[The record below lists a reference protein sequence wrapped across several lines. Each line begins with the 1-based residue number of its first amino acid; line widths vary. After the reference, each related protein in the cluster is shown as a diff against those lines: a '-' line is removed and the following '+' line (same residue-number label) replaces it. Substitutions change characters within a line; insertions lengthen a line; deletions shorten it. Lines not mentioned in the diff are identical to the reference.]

1 MINLIKKKLQSFI
14 GQSYL
19 EEKNNKIL
27 KNLGVINSKLNK
39 EKNFKTIQDYE
50 FQVFS
55 QFGDDGIIQFLLNNI
70 EVYNN
75 TFVEFGVENYEEA
88 NTRFLLECYNWKG
101 LVIDLDLN
109 NIQYIKEQ
117 NYYWRNQL
125 SAVADFITK
134 QNINQIL
141 QKNNFIGDIGILS
154 IDIDG
159 NDYWIWKEI
168 SIVNPAI
175 VIIEYNARFGY
186 EESLTIPY
194 IENFDRKKRKES
206 NIYYGASLAALTKL
220 GKQKNYSLV
229 YTNSNGNNAY
239 FVKNE
244 LINGNNNLIKENSP
258 KECFNLNS
266 FKEYKDSNNNIINL
280 SKEEEYKFI
289 KEYDLIKI

>member
-27 KNLGVINSKLNK
+27 KNLGIINSKLNK

-101 LVIDLDLN
+101 LVIDSDLN

-244 LINGNNNLIKENSP
+244 LINENNNLIKENSP

>member
-39 EKNFKTIQDYE
+39 KKNFKTIQDYE

-101 LVIDLDLN
+101 LVIDSDLN

-244 LINGNNNLIKENSP
+244 LINENNNLIKENSP
-258 KECFNLNS
+258 TECFNLNS